1 MNNELSYNK
10 TFEELMDNIEILDV
24 SMTAELFCQAKVSL
38 KIRDNNKKIFKN
50 KKIKWL
56 TEILDDGEELHYAI
70 QRHIES
76 YIRNEYGVLLAKVS
90 IENPLKQYK
99 KQYLEDKE

>member
-1 MNNELSYNK
+1 MNNELLYNK

-24 SMTAELFCQAKVSL
+24 SMSPDLFRLANVTL

-56 TEILDDGEELHYAI
+56 AEIFDDGDQLHEAV
-70 QRHIES
+70 QRHIAT
-76 YIRNEYGVLLAKVS
+76 YIRNKYGVLLAKVC

-99 KQYLEDKE
+99 EQYLEDKE